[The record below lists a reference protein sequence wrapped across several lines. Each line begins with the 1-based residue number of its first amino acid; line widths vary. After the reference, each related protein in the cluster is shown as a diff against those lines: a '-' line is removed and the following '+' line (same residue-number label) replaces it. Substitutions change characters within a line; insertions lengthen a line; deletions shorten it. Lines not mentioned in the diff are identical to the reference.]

1 MGRLAVCTKPDWIRI
16 LETAYDIGGDDDQWL
31 GAMAAATRPT
41 LDCGLGVVA
50 YFYDA
55 SATRLKLFG
64 FTRAGGSDREIEIAR
79 RIHAHPAWRSSAL
92 LRETYRS
99 SIALTY
105 SSEMG
110 DERWQDL
117 LAGTGR
123 GGENGPFRVRIFH
136 VGDPSHRGCVIG
148 APDIRPAAS
157 ALTHVASWTRVAAH
171 LAAGLRLRRRLAG
184 ASPCEEAILS
194 PAGALLHAE
203 GPAKARTARDALRDA
218 TLAIDKARGRLR
230 RTDPDAALNLWR
242 GLLDGR
248 WSLIDRF
255 DHDGRRFV
263 VAHRNHV
270 TTRGLRALTPRER
283 QVVSYAGLGHS
294 NKLIAYEL
302 GLSLG
307 SIGTHLSA
315 ALAKLGLKS
324 RLELLQ
330 LAASIGTT
338 RAAAEKS
345 DPSGE
350 G

>member
-1 MGRLAVCTKPDWIRI
+1 MDWIRI
-16 LETAYDIGGDDDQWL
+16 IETAYDLADDDERWL
-31 GAMAAATRPT
+31 GSVAAALRPS
-41 LDCGLGVVA
+41 LDCGLGIVA

-55 SATRLKLFG
+55 SASRLKLFG
-64 FTRAGGSDREIEIAR
+64 YARAGASEHEIEIAR

-99 SIALTY
+99 STALTY

-123 GGENGPFRVRIFH
+123 GGENGPFRVLIFH
-136 VGDPSHRGCVIG
+136 VGDPSHRGCVVG
-148 APDIRPAAS
+148 APDVR
-157 ALTHVASWTRVAAH
+157 VASTPLTNIASWARVAAH
-171 LAAGLRLRRRLAG
+171 LAAALRLRRRLARLEG
-184 ASPCEEAILS
+184 PEPEEAILS
-194 PAGALLHAE
+194 PSGKLFHAE
-203 GPAKARTARDALRDA
+203 GAAKTRSARDNLRDA

-307 SIGTHLSA
+307 SIGTHLSS

-324 RLELLQ
+324 RIELLQ
-330 LAASIGTT
+330 LAASMGTT

-345 DPSGE
+345 VPPGE